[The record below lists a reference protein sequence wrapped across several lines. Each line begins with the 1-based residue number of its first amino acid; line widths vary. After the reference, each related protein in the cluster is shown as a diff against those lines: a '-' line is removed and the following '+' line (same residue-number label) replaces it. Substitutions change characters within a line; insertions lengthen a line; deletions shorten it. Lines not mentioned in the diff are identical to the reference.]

1 MEVADLIGYS
11 VLIRKWMFRLPT
23 LTSMTVSSKQKV
35 TGCGAGGICTHNS
48 GLSKVNL
55 KM

>member
-23 LTSMTVSSKQKV
+23 LTSMTVLSKLKV
-35 TGCGAGGICTHNS
+35 YGAGGVGWMGGGAIIY
-48 GLSKVNL
+48 
-55 KM
+55 